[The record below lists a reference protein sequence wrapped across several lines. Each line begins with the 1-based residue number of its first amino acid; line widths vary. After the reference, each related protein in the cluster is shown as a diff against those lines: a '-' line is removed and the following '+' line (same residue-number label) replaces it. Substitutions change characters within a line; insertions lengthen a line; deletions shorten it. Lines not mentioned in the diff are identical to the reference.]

1 MCGVLLQVTHGVGEV
16 ITEGAEDS
24 ERGWDSERK
33 GQVGL
38 RRGRAVRA
46 GMLSFCP
53 KEGRWNTT
61 QAQHSL

>member
-1 MCGVLLQVTHGVGEV
+1 MCGVLLRVTHGVGEV

-38 RRGRAVRA
+38 RRGRAA
-46 GMLSFCP
+46 GAGILSFRS
-53 KEGRWNTT
+53 KEGRQNTT